1 LYPYAFRLSLLLTL
15 NPLKTTERAIVHED
29 FTTGQTSN
37 YRFTRIRVMFPNGFD
52 VCDSVIAVQGN
63 MSGVTIRKFGSNVTR
78 QLRFYKAGS
87 TTSAGVTIRK
97 FGSNVTRQLR
107 FYKAGSTTSA
117 VRGITEPTIP
127 VQKVQRPIPRT
138 GSLHMHASCG
148 CFQSSDFALQT

>member
-1 LYPYAFRLSLLLTL
+1 LYAFRLSLLLTL

-87 TTSAGVTIRK
+87 TTSAI
-97 FGSNVTRQLR
+97 
-107 FYKAGSTTSA
+107 
-117 VRGITEPTIP
+117 RGITEPTIP